1 VFWPFQLDDS
11 ERCAHDL
18 RMVVWDEARIRNLT
32 RRLQDFRDSC
42 RVTTLAEEEKSRS
55 PFRLLVAC
63 LISLR
68 TKDEVTAEASRRIFA
83 IAPDPDH
90 LASLEVDR
98 IADAIYPAGFY
109 NTKARQL
116 QKIGRTLRDQHH
128 GEVPPDETALL
139 ALPGVG
145 RKTANLVLGL
155 GFGIPAICVDTHV
168 HRISNRLGIVTTK
181 TPEQSERALQEV
193 LPQDIWV
200 PINDLLVTFGQN
212 RCHPTSPLCTGCP
225 LDDFCPRIGVTR
237 HR

>member
-1 VFWPFQLDDS
+1 MVGWNEARVRELVQRLDDF
-11 ERCAHDL
+11 
-18 RMVVWDEARIRNLT
+18 
-32 RRLQDFRDSC
+32 RREC

-63 LISLR
+63 VISLR
-68 TKDEVTAEASRRIFA
+68 TKDEVTAESSQRLFS
-83 IAPDPDH
+83 IAPNPDK
-90 LASLEVDR
+90 LAELDVEI
-98 IADAIYPAGFY
+98 IAKAIYPAGFY

-116 QKIGRTLRDQHH
+116 KDIGRILRDEYG
-128 GEVPPDETALL
+128 GEVPSDESPLL

-168 HRISNRLGIVTTK
+168 HRISNRLGLVITK
-181 TPEQSERALQEV
+181 TPEQTERALDEV
-193 LPQDIWV
+193 LPRDLWV

-212 RCHPTSPLCTGCP
+212 RCHPTSPRCTECP
-225 LDDFCPRIGVTR
+225 LEDLCPRVGVTR

>member
-1 VFWPFQLDDS
+1 MVGWNEARVRELVQRLDDF
-11 ERCAHDL
+11 
-18 RMVVWDEARIRNLT
+18 
-32 RRLQDFRDSC
+32 RREC

-63 LISLR
+63 VISLR
-68 TKDEVTAEASRRIFA
+68 TKDEVTAESSQRLFS
-83 IAPDPDH
+83 IAPNPDK
-90 LASLEVDR
+90 LAKLDVES
-98 IADAIYPAGFY
+98 IAKAIYPAGFY

-116 QKIGRTLRDQHH
+116 KDIGRILRDEYG
-128 GEVPPDETALL
+128 GEVPPDESPLL

-168 HRISNRLGIVTTK
+168 HRISNRLGLVITK
-181 TPEQSERALQEV
+181 TPEQTERALNEV
-193 LPQDIWV
+193 LPRDLWV

-212 RCHPTSPLCTGCP
+212 RCHPTSPRCTECP
-225 LDDFCPRIGVTR
+225 LEDLCPRVGVTR

>member
-1 VFWPFQLDDS
+1 VASWN
-11 ERCAHDL
+11 
-18 RMVVWDEARIRNLT
+18 EARVRDLVQ
-32 RRLQDFRDSC
+32 RLHQFRDSC

-63 LISLR
+63 VISLR
-68 TKDEVTAEASRRIFA
+68 TKDEVTAAASRRIFA
-83 IAPDPDH
+83 IASDPDR
-90 LASLEVDR
+90 LAGLDIVT

-109 NTKARQL
+109 NTKSRQL
-116 QKIGRTLRDQHH
+116 KEIATMLRDQHG

-139 ALPGVG
+139 SLPGVG

-168 HRISNRLGIVTTK
+168 HRISNRLGLVTTN
-181 TPEQSERALQEV
+181 TPEQTEKALQEV
-193 LPQDIWV
+193 LPRDLWI

-225 LDDFCPRIGVTR
+225 LDDLCPRIGVTR

>member
-1 VFWPFQLDDS
+1 M
-11 ERCAHDL
+11 AA
-18 RMVVWDEARIRNLT
+18 WDESRIRELA
-32 RRLQDFRDSC
+32 RRLEEFRDNC

-63 LISLR
+63 VISLR
-68 TKDEVTAEASRRIFA
+68 TKDEVTAEASARLFS
-83 IAPDPDH
+83 IAPDADR
-90 LASLEVDR
+90 LAELDIER
-98 IADAIYPAGFY
+98 IAKAIYPAGFY

-116 QKIGRTLRDQHH
+116 SQIGRTIRDQFG
-128 GEVPPDETALL
+128 GEVPAKEEALL

-168 HRISNRLGIVTTK
+168 HRISNRLGLVTTK
-181 TPEQSERALQEV
+181 TPEQTERALNNA
-193 LPQDIWV
+193 LPRDLWI

-212 RCHPTSPLCTGCP
+212 RCHPISPRCTDCP
-225 LDDFCPRIGVTR
+225 LADLCPRVGVTR